1 MTNDTKLTNEQLTE
15 MKDSFVEIM
24 VDGMDTKTLARYVYD
39 SMSEYY
45 EKMNEKDFK
54 EEMDNY
60 DECLYDELMENAL
73 IEDEEEKEEHFS
85 EILFDREVG
94 GAIDD

>member
-1 MTNDTKLTNEQLTE
+1 MSNTKLTNDQLTE

-45 EKMNEKDFK
+45 EKMTEHDFK
-54 EEMDNY
+54 EEIDNY
-60 DECLYDELMENAL
+60 DECLYDELKENAE
-73 IEDEEEKEEHFS
+73 IEDLDDKLTHMEEIKY
-85 EILFDREVG
+85 DREIEDV
-94 GAIDD
+94 

>member
-1 MTNDTKLTNEQLTE
+1 
-15 MKDSFVEIM
+15 
-24 VDGMDTKTLARYVYD
+24 
-39 SMSEYY
+39 
-45 EKMNEKDFK
+45 
-54 EEMDNY
+54 
-60 DECLYDELMENAL
+60 MENAL